1 MAIITISRGSYS
13 KGKEVAEKVAARLGY
28 QCLSREVILDASDRY
43 HIPEI
48 KLVKAIHDAPSILE
62 RFGHSKARFVAYYQS
77 AFTRKVQKDNVV
89 YHGLAG
95 HLLLKGV
102 SHVLK
107 VRIIADLADR
117 VLNEID
123 REGIPKQEAQ
133 TLILRD
139 DEERRKWT
147 QSLYGVDPWDSSLY
161 DIILHIHKF
170 TVDDA
175 VDFICQ
181 AVGLNQFRTTRKSKQ
196 KMDDLALASQLK
208 AALIVVYPGIAV
220 TSNYGNVLIY
230 TKAED
235 RLVHKLEKK
244 ARSLSE
250 EIKGIKSLEVHPGA
264 TIPPSAI

>member
-13 KGKEVAEKVAARLGY
+13 KGKEVAEKVAAGLGY

-43 HIPEI
+43 NIPEI

-77 AFTRKVQKDNVV
+77 AFTRNVQKDNVV

-117 VLNEID
+117 VLNESD
-123 REGIPKQEAQ
+123 REGIPRQEAQ

-170 TVDDA
+170 TVANA

-181 AVGLNQFRTTRKSKQ
+181 AVGLNQFRTTRKSQQ
-196 KMDDLALASQLK
+196 KMDDLALASQIK

-220 TSNYGNVLIY
+220 TSDYGNVLNY

-235 RLVHKLEKK
+235 RLVRKLEKK
-244 ARSLSE
+244 VRSLSE
-250 EIKGIKSLEVHPGA
+250 EIKGIKSLEVHPGR

>member
-28 QCLSREVILDASDRY
+28 RCLSREVILNASERY

-48 KLVKAIHDAPSILE
+48 KLIRAIHDAPSILE
-62 RFGHSKARFVAYYQS
+62 RLGHSKSRFVAYYQS
-77 AFTRKVQKDNVV
+77 ALTSNVQKDNVV

-95 HLLLKGV
+95 NLLLKGV
-102 SHVLK
+102 PHVLK

-117 VLNEID
+117 VLSEMEH
-123 REGIPKQEAQ
+123 EGMPQQEAQ

-147 QSLYGVDPWDSSLY
+147 QSLYGVDPYDSSLY
-161 DIILHIHKF
+161 DIVIHIDKF
-170 TVDDA
+170 TVADA
-175 VDFICQ
+175 VDFISK
-181 AVGLNQFRTTRKSKQ
+181 AVGLKQFRTTRKSQQ
-196 KMDDLALASQLK
+196 KMDDLALASQIK
-208 AALIVVYPGIAV
+208 AALIDAYPGIAV
-220 TSNYGNVLIY
+220 TSDYGNVLIY

-235 RLVHKLEKK
+235 RLNRKLEEK

-250 EIKGIKSLEVHPGA
+250 EIKGIKSLEVHPGR
-264 TIPPSAI
+264 TIPPGAV